1 MTYLINNYPYAGIFL
16 TLILGGIG
24 LPFPEDATLLLC
36 GFLIA
41 HGTIKL
47 FPAFLIV
54 FPLLLITDFF
64 IFFVG
69 KKYGRRLVQHQ
80 TFRKWISPEKF
91 LKLEEKFRRRGA
103 LVVLLGR
110 HILGLKTQ
118 LLLLAGVMKMSVT
131 KFLIVDG
138 ATALLTVG
146 IFWGGIGLLGEER
159 IEMFK
164 AEATKIGHIA
174 IVVLLI
180 LLAGWIG
187 YRCWK
192 RRIEKMF
199 LAKLRTG
206 GSFMRSFA
214 IVLLLVILSLL
225 PQSIFAASGDNTGH
239 LFFIERS
246 KNKNL
251 VQYDIRLTENK
262 NLPDR
267 RPVIAYWILEN
278 GRREEL
284 NSIEREYGYGIIRQ
298 EKLAQDRFKVILAAF
313 KGWEIIVERINNSFK
328 PVTSINGIES
338 VLQKIYI
345 KSEETRAAFPRV
357 LYVELFGRTK
367 EKGLPVRERIVPK

>member
-1 MTYLINNYPYAGIFL
+1 MLNFINSFPYVGIVL

-24 LPFPEDATLLLC
+24 LPFPEDATLLLS
-36 GFLIA
+36 GLLIA

-47 FPAFLIV
+47 FPTFLVV

-64 IFFVG
+64 VFFVG
-69 KKYGRRLVQHQ
+69 KRYGRMLVQHKG
-80 TFRKWISPEKF
+80 FGKLISPEKL

-103 LVVLLGR
+103 WVVLFGR
-110 HILGLKTQ
+110 HILGLRTPIF
-118 LLLLAGVMKMSVT
+118 LAAGITRMSVT

-138 ATALLTVG
+138 ATAFLTVAL
-146 IFWGGIGLLGEER
+146 FWGGIGLLGDDR
-159 IEMFK
+159 IEK
-164 AEATKIGHIA
+164 LTTEATRMGHLA
-174 IVVLLI
+174 MGVFLI

-187 YRCWK
+187 YKCWK
-192 RRIEKMF
+192 RRIEKIF
-199 LAKLRTG
+199 LTKLKTG

-214 IVLLLVILSLL
+214 IVLLLVILSVF
-225 PQSIFAASGDNTGH
+225 PQSIFAASGDKDGH

-251 VQYDIRLTENK
+251 VQYDIRLTESRD
-262 NLPDR
+262 LPDS
-267 RPVIAYWILEN
+267 RPVNAYWILEN

-284 NSIEREYGYGIIRQ
+284 NLIEKRYAYGIVHQ
-298 EKLAQDRFKVILAAF
+298 EKLDKDKLKVILAAF

-328 PVTSINGIES
+328 AVISINGIES

-345 KSEETRAAFPRV
+345 KSEETRAAVPRV

-367 EKGLPVRERIVPK
+367 ETGLPIKERIFPK